1 MNRKSLALLFVALA
15 ALAALAA
22 RPTAAQ
28 PTPPAIQR
36 GYSFAAWWSGI
47 YSDPNADRALAELA
61 DMGVGWVSIVVTQYQ
76 DTVHS
81 TAIAPTEG
89 TPTDADVRHAIRA
102 AHAEGLNVML
112 KPHVDLWND
121 PNHWRGEIGPN
132 FTTAQWNTW
141 FASYTAMITHYAQLA
156 AEEGVEQFSVGT
168 ELNSTTGRE
177 AQWRAVIAAVGAE
190 FDGTLTYAGDWT
202 NALLVPWWDALDLIG
217 VDAYYRLAD
226 DGNNSPTADE
236 IAEKWQ
242 PVLADLAGLSAAEGD
257 KPILFTE
264 IGYRSQN
271 GAAQHPWD
279 WESGGAVDLA
289 EQALLYQVAFE
300 QVADEPWFAGFYWW
314 SWDAVPYQGGVCD
327 NGYTVHDK
335 PAEDVVRQWYGA
347 PPRDTTPPP
356 PPVEAVALPIY
367 GDAPAAG
374 WENWSWQATVNFN
387 QSAQVQSGTKAILV
401 DAQSWGALSL
411 HYESLETEFLGRNSV
426 STAPYD
432 SLETEFLGRNSVSTA
447 PYYYLSFYLRQAAVT
462 NALIV
467 YAQDENGDELLDAPA
482 ADCRYVGGTPLP
494 ANTWRRV
501 LIPLADLG
509 AADGQIS
516 QLTFVNTGD
525 ASLRFWIDDL
535 RLVAADESAYLP
547 IVLSP
552 TDDAY
557 VQSNSPNGK
566 FGSKP
571 ALRVRDAAADNLSY
585 LKFDVTGLSGPPSSA
600 TLRLYVSDAGPDGG
614 AVYSVANTYRNSA
627 APWTEAG
634 LRWGNAPAIGGAALD
649 AAGAVARK
657 AWVEWD
663 VTAAVGGNGP
673 VSFALRNASANVV
686 AYNSSEGARPPELVI
701 ER

>member
-1 MNRKSLALLFVALA
+1 MLMNRKSLALLLLFLWVGL
-15 ALAALAA
+15 LAA

-28 PTPPAIQR
+28 PTPPSIQR
-36 GYSFAAWWSGI
+36 GYSFAAWWSDI

-76 DTVHS
+76 TNVNS
-81 TAIAPTEG
+81 TAIAPTAG
-89 TPTDADVRHAIRA
+89 TPTDADVRHAIRT
-102 AHAEGLNVML
+102 AHAEGMNVML

-121 PNHWRGEIGPN
+121 PNHWRGEIGLT
-132 FTTAQWNTW
+132 FTPAQWNTW
-141 FASYTAMITHYAQLA
+141 FASYTAMITHYAELA

-168 ELNSTTGRE
+168 ELNATTARE

-202 NALLVPWWDALDLIG
+202 NALAVPWWDALDLIG
-217 VDAYYRLAD
+217 VDAYYPLAD
-226 DGNNSPTADE
+226 DGNNSPTATELADAWE
-236 IAEKWQ
+236 
-242 PVLADLAGLSAAEGD
+242 PVLAGLADLSAAEGH
-257 KPILFTE
+257 KPIIFTE

-279 WESGGAVDLA
+279 WASGGAVDLA
-289 EQALLYQVAFE
+289 EQALLYRVAFE
-300 QVADEPWFAGFYWW
+300 QVSDEPWFAGFYWW
-314 SWDAVPYQGGVCD
+314 SWDAVPYQGGACD

-356 PPVEAVALPIY
+356 PPIESAALPIY
-367 GDAPAAG
+367 GDMLAAG

-387 QSAQVQSGTKAILV
+387 QTAQVQSGSKAIVV

-411 HYESLETEFLGRNSV
+411 HH
-426 STAPYD
+426 APLD
-432 SLETEFLGRNSVSTA
+432 TT
-447 PYYYLSFYLRQAAVT
+447 PYYYLSFYLRQATAT

-467 YAQDENGDELLDAPA
+467 YAQDANGNELLDAPA

-509 AADGQIS
+509 AAGGDIS

-525 ASLRFWIDDL
+525 AALRFWLDDL

-547 IVLSP
+547 IVLTP
-552 TDDAY
+552 TDDAF

-571 ALRVRDAAADNLSY
+571 TLRVRDAAADNLSY
-585 LKFDVTGLSGPPSSA
+585 LKFDVAGLSAPPASA
-600 TLRLYVSDAGPDGG
+600 TLRLYVTDPGPDGG
-614 AVYSVANTYRNSA
+614 AVYAVGNTYRNSA

-634 LRWGNAPAIGGAALD
+634 LRWGNAPVIGGAALD
-649 AAGAVARK
+649 AAGAVARNT
-657 AWVEWD
+657 WIEWD

-673 VSFALRNASANVV
+673 ISFALRNASANVV
-686 AYNSSEGARPPELVI
+686 VYHSSEGARRPELVI